1 MKHKHKVIVHT
12 SLGKFTIEFDEQYTE
27 DNTTIFIL
35 NDKPILTVKDNFVIE
50 WL

>member
-1 MKHKHKVIVHT
+1 MKQTHKVIVHT
-12 SLGKFTIEFDEQYTE
+12 SFSKFTIEFDEEYTE

-35 NDKPILTVKDNFVIE
+35 NDKPILTVKDKFVIE